1 MKNLILG
8 AAKGYGWDVLEPFV
22 TSCKMNCPDA
32 EIVLFVDEISGFTR
46 DKLIRSGVR
55 LENFPNVKGIPN
67 NTRWKFL
74 ADYLDRHGDD
84 YETVF
89 VTDTRDVIFQGNLF
103 AAFDDCK
110 NWLGFTTELDDI
122 RGTVTGNRINYNWL
136 VGCFGKA
143 EADKLADQ
151 KIICNGTIIG
161 SIREMEIFC
170 RELWQILEC
179 KTAGID
185 DRSATHIFDQAATN
199 WLVYN
204 GRLPVENIFAIEVD
218 GGEIFTNALIGDA
231 NIRGNLILRGD
242 GGVPEV
248 VHQYDRSDEMIRL
261 VDELY
266 RDKNFSFDARFT
278 DMRSLLE
285 QTVCLLYADKTVE
298 ATRLFLKVFFA
309 VTNFDV
315 YVDALIQIWTLAL
328 RQNFSPTVETLEVAV
343 QNALLSV
350 KIFSAAQAMKIHALF
365 VRTAE
370 NCHAVDIEFKDN
382 FARRLLKIAENHF
395 AAGNVNAASVYKNL
409 LDELNARS

>member
-1 MKNLILG
+1 MKILILG
-8 AAKGYGWDVLEPFV
+8 AAKGYSWDILEPFV

-32 EIVLFVDEISGFTR
+32 EIVLFVDEISGFSR
-46 DKLIRSGVR
+46 DKLTRSGVR
-55 LENFPNVKGIPN
+55 LEKFPNLKGIPN
-67 NTRWKFL
+67 NTRWKIISDF
-74 ADYLDRHGDD
+74 LDRHGDD
-84 YETVF
+84 YETIF

-122 RGTVTGNRINYNWL
+122 RGTRTGNRINYNWL
-136 VGCFGKA
+136 VGCFGKTD
-143 EADKLADQ
+143 ADKLADQ

-161 SIREMEIFC
+161 SAREMTIFC
-170 RELWQILEC
+170 RELWQILER
-179 KTAGID
+179 KTADID
-185 DRSATHIFDQAATN
+185 DRSATHIFDQ
-199 WLVYN
+199 
-204 GRLPVENIFAIEVD
+204 VD

-261 VDELY
+261 VDEIY
-266 RDKNFSFDARFT
+266 RDKNFSADARFT

-285 QTVCLLYADKTVE
+285 QSVCLLYADKPVE

-309 VTNFDV
+309 VTDFDI
-315 YVDALIQIWTLAL
+315 YVDALTKIWTLAL
-328 RQNFSPTVETLEVAV
+328 RQNFSSTVETLELAA
-343 QNALLSV
+343 QNALSSV
-350 KIFSAAQAMKIHALF
+350 KRFSAAQAMKIHALF

-370 NCHAVDIEFKDN
+370 NGHAVEAEFKDN
-382 FARRLLKIAENHF
+382 FARRLIKIAENHL